1 MVDSDVET
9 DGILYSVLIIGCNR
23 GLGLELVRFLLNLK
37 KPPQYLFATCR
48 DVDTCSALK
57 AYNVFWNPK
66 KTKVKILQLEVNDDN
81 DIANVVTVVEQDL
94 DGVGL
99 SVLINNA
106 ETHTRKNLDTVTW
119 VDMKK
124 TYETN
129 TISPIMIAKAFRSIL
144 SSFVLLGS
152 EEAESKSYAAFVNI
166 SSVLGKFSK

>member
-1 MVDSDVET
+1 MVDSDIKT

-23 GLGLELVRFLLNLK
+23 GLGLELVRFLIGLK

-48 DVDTCSALK
+48 DLDTCSALK
-57 AYNVFWNPK
+57 AYNVFWNSR
-66 KTKVKILQLEVNDDN
+66 KTKVKILQLEVNNDD
-81 DIANVVTVVEQDL
+81 DIANVVSAVEQDL

-106 ETHTRKNLDTVTW
+106 ETHTRKDLDTVSW

-124 TYETN
+124 TFETN
-129 TISPIMIAKAFRSIL
+129 TISPIMIARAFRSIV

-152 EEAESKSYAAFVNI
+152 NKVVSKSYAAIVNI
-166 SSVLGKFSK
+166 SSVLGRSLI